1 MKFLTSQLT
10 YFLKPATSRRNIRLL
25 LRFFLILVVMVAV
38 YSILFHVLMVFEG
51 QEHSWL
57 TGVYW
62 ALTVMSTLGFGDIT
76 FTSDVGRAFSI
87 VVLLSGM
94 VFLLI
99 LLPFTFIEFFY
110 APWMKAQAEA
120 RAPRQL
126 PESASGHVIL
136 TNLDPV
142 SNALMEKLTHYG
154 YPYAL
159 LVNDL
164 DEALRLHD
172 LGYQVVLAESDRP
185 KTYKLVRAERAALV
199 AATGN
204 DLANTNIAFTVREMS
219 ESVPIVTTASSEDS
233 VDILRLAGSS
243 YVIQLGEMMGQALA
257 RRITGVDAR
266 AHVIGEFGDLLV
278 AEATAAGTPL
288 VGRTLADSDLRKH
301 TGLNVIGIW
310 KRGHYEIASA
320 ATRIEATSVLV
331 LAGSAQQIRSYDELF
346 CIYHVSSGS
355 VIIIG
360 GGRVGRA
367 IARALKEHDVSYYLV
382 ESNPA
387 RIQDHETYIEGS
399 AADRDTLQR
408 AGIDHA
414 PAVVIT
420 PHDDDMNIYL
430 TIYCRRLRPD
440 IQIISRATRERNV
453 STLHRAGADFVL
465 SYASMGATTIFN
477 YLRRAGV
484 VVIAEGLH
492 LAETRVPDMLG
503 GLTLERAAIPSQ
515 TGCNVVAL
523 RSKTGMAINPDPS
536 TILKRGDEIIL
547 IGTPKS
553 EERFMKL
560 YGAQTLRTEPIVP
573 PGATVGEESQRS
585 VQTGSSTKP

>member
-1 MKFLTSQLT
+1 MKFLVSQLT

-25 LRFFLILVVMVAV
+25 LRFLLVLVVLVV
-38 YSILFHVLMVFEG
+38 IYSILFHVLMVFER

-62 ALTVMSTLGFGDIT
+62 TLTVMSTLGFGDIT
-76 FTSDVGRAFSI
+76 FTSDAGRAFSI

-94 VFLLI
+94 IFLLI

-120 RAPRQL
+120 RAPREL
-126 PESASGHVIL
+126 PESVSGHVIL

-185 KTYKLVRAERAALV
+185 ETYRLVRAERAALV

-204 DLANTNIAFTVREMS
+204 DLANTNVAFTVREMS

-233 VDILRLAGSS
+233 LDILRLAGSS

-266 AHVIGEFGDLLV
+266 AHIIGEFGDLLV

-288 VGRTLADSDLRKH
+288 VGRTLAESNLRKH

-310 KRGHYEIASA
+310 KRGQYEIASA
-320 ATRIEATSVLV
+320 ATRIDATSVLV
-331 LAGSAQQIRSYDELF
+331 LAGSAEQIRSYDELF

-367 IARALKEHDVSYYLV
+367 IARALEEHDVPYHLV

-387 RIQDHETYIEGS
+387 RILDQETYIEGS

-492 LAETRVPDMLG
+492 LAETRVPDTLG
-503 GLTLERAAIPSQ
+503 GLTLDQAAIRSQ

-523 RSKTGMAINPDPS
+523 RSETGMTINPDPS

-547 IGTPKS
+547 IGTPES
-553 EERFMKL
+553 EQRFMKL
-560 YGAQTLRTEPIVP
+560 YGAQTLRAEPIAP
-573 PGATVGEESQRS
+573 PGATVGEESQRL
-585 VQTGSSTKP
+585 VQTSSTKP

>member
-10 YFLKPATSRRNIRLL
+10 YFLKPAKSRRNIRFL
-25 LRFFLILVVMVAV
+25 LRFSLVLAILVTV
-38 YSILFHVLMVFEG
+38 YTILFHVLMVFEG
-51 QEHSWL
+51 QEHSWI
-57 TGVYW
+57 TGFYW
-62 ALTVMSTLGFGDIT
+62 TLTVMSTLGFGDIT

-126 PESASGHVIL
+126 PESMSGHVIL

-142 SNALMEKLTHYG
+142 SNALMDKLTHYG

-172 LGYQVVLAESDRP
+172 LGYQVVLAASDRP
-185 KTYKLVRAERAALV
+185 ETYKLVRVQRAALV

-233 VDILRLAGSS
+233 LEILRLAGSS

-288 VGRTLADSDLRKH
+288 VGRTLAESKLRKH
-301 TGLNVIGIW
+301 TGLTVIGIW
-310 KRGHYEIASA
+310 KRGRYEIASA
-320 ATRIEATSVLV
+320 TTRIDATSVLV
-331 LAGSAQQIRSYDELF
+331 LAGSAQQIRNYDELF

-367 IARALKEHDVSYYLV
+367 IARALKEHDVPYHLV

-387 RIQDHETYIEGS
+387 RILDQETYIEGS
-399 AADRDTLQR
+399 AADRETLKR
-408 AGIDHA
+408 AGIDQA

-492 LAETRVPDMLG
+492 LAETRVPDTLN
-503 GLTLERAAIPSQ
+503 GLTLDQAAIPSQ

-523 RSKTGMAINPDPS
+523 RSGTGMTINPDPS
-536 TILKRGDEIIL
+536 TLLRRGDEIIL
-547 IGTPKS
+547 IGTPES
-553 EERFMKL
+553 EQRFMKL
-560 YGAQTLRTEPIVP
+560 YGAQTLRAEPIAP
-573 PGATVGEESQRS
+573 PGATVGAESQR
-585 VQTGSSTKP
+585 VVEASSTKP

>member
-10 YFLKPATSRRNIRLL
+10 FFLKSATSRRNIRLL
-25 LRFFLILVVMVAV
+25 LRFLIILVLLVVA
-38 YSILFHVLMVFEG
+38 YSILFHIVMVYEG
-51 QEHSWL
+51 REHSWI

-62 ALTVMSTLGFGDIT
+62 TLTVMSTLGFGDIT

-87 VVLLSGM
+87 LVLLSGM

-126 PESASGHVIL
+126 PRSTHGHVIL
-136 TNLDPV
+136 TNLDAV
-142 SNALMEKLTHYG
+142 SNALMQKLTHYG
-154 YPYAL
+154 FPYAL
-159 LVNDL
+159 LVGDL
-164 DEALRLHD
+164 EEALRLHD
-172 LGYQVVLAESDRP
+172 HGFQVVLGEIDRP
-185 KTYKLVRAERAALV
+185 ETYRLVRAERAALV

-204 DLANTNIAFTVREMS
+204 DMANTNVAFTVREMS
-219 ESVPIVTTASSEDS
+219 QTVPIITTANWKES
-233 VDILRLAGSS
+233 VDILELAGSS
-243 YVIQLGEMMGQALA
+243 LVIELGEMMGQALA
-257 RRITGVDAR
+257 RRIIGVDAR
-266 AHVIGEFGDLLV
+266 THVIGEFGELLI

-288 VGRTLADSDLRKH
+288 VGKTLAESNLRKH
-301 TGLNVIGIW
+301 TRLSVVGIW
-310 KRGHYEIASA
+310 KRGQFEIARPKTLIDA
-320 ATRIEATSVLV
+320 NSVLV
-331 LAGSAQQIRSYDELF
+331 FAGSAQQLRHYDELF
-346 CIYHVSSGS
+346 CIYHVSQGF

-367 IARALKEHDVSYYLV
+367 LARALKDHEVDYRIV

-387 RIQDHETYIEGS
+387 RILDANYVEGS
-399 AADRDTLQR
+399 AADFNTLQR

-414 PAVVIT
+414 PAMVIT
-420 PHDDDMNIYL
+420 THDDDMNIYL

-465 SYASMGATTIFN
+465 SYASMGATAIFN

-492 LAETRVPDMLG
+492 LAETDVPDSLAGRTLG
-503 GLTLERAAIPSQ
+503 EAAIPAQ
-515 TGCNVVAL
+515 TGCSVVAL
-523 RSKTGMAINPDPS
+523 RSAAGVTINPEPS
-536 TILKRGDEIIL
+536 TVLKSGVEIIL
-547 IGTPKS
+547 IGTPES
-553 EERFMKL
+553 EQRFMKL
-560 YGAQTLRTEPIVP
+560 YGARTLRAEPIAP
-573 PGATVGEESQRS
+573 TQPAS
-585 VQTGSSTKP
+585 